1 MQVLNLTFMDK
12 KISMPV
18 ALPRYSLETA
28 RYAAYALSGRA
39 FVALRKKARTSLE
52 VTFSPMPGIEF
63 DPAGLRKDF
72 KRELEDESLRARIFD
87 LNAPLRE
94 HLVLRA
100 MSAEPAAPAPP
111 PEPGLTPEQEKEL
124 EELIA
129 SVEKEIK
136 RESASGGKA
145 AATWEEKYGRK
156 SGKKN

>member
-1 MQVLNLTFMDK
+1 MDK
-12 KISMPV
+12 NIRIPV
-18 ALPRYSLETA
+18 PLARYSMDTA

-39 FVALRKKARTSLE
+39 FVALRKKGKAALE
-52 VTFSPMPGIEF
+52 VSFSPMPGIKF

-72 KRELEDESLRARIFD
+72 RRELEDEALRARVFD

-100 MSAEPAAPAPP
+100 MAAEPARAVPP

-136 RESASGGKA
+136 SEAGGKA
-145 AATWEEKYGRK
+145 AATWEERYGRK